1 MANIIRVLHRGM
13 SYNYGGMETFI
24 YNIYKNIDRSK
35 IQFDFIVPE
44 DTKIAYE
51 DEIIKMGGRIY
62 KEICS
67 IKSKPIKYL
76 TYEKRF
82 LKRHKEIQIIHIHE
96 CSCCN
101 LSILKHAY
109 RKKIP
114 VRILHSHNNQ
124 YLFKRNIIN
133 KIKEK
138 YYKSNLKKFTTNL
151 FACSK
156 DAGTWMFGDLDFTV
170 IHNAIDCEKFTF
182 NLIERNKIRR
192 ELKLENKI
200 VYGHVGRFH
209 DQKNHIF
216 MLDIFYEI
224 VKKRS
229 NAILLLIGDG
239 ENRKAIMNK
248 IDKLKLNSNVIL
260 LGLKSNIP
268 EYLSAMD
275 VFLFPSLY
283 EGLGISLVEAQ
294 ASGLI
299 SFASEKVIP
308 QEVKIT
314 DLVNFISLDLSAKEW
329 AEKIM
334 DVDITSIE
342 KREEYS
348 MQVKNAGYDIK
359 LEALKLQNFYLEK
372 LKNGK

>member
-24 YNIYKNIDRSK
+24 YNIYKNIDKSK

-44 DTKIAYE
+44 NTKIAYE
-51 DEIIKMGGRIY
+51 NEIIKMGGRIY

-67 IKSKPIKYL
+67 TKSKPIKYL
-76 TYEKRF
+76 TYEKNF
-82 LKRHKEIQIIHIHE
+82 LKSHKEIQIIHIHE

-109 RKKIP
+109 RRKIP

-124 YLFKRNIIN
+124 YLFKRNVTN

-151 FACSK
+151 FACSE
-156 DAGTWMFGDLDFTV
+156 DAGMWMFGDLDFTV

-209 DQKNHIF
+209 DQKNHTFI
-216 MLDIFYEI
+216 LDIFYEI

-268 EYLSAMD
+268 EYLCAMD

-283 EGLGISLVEAQ
+283 EGLGISLIEAQ

-314 DLVNFISLDLSAKEW
+314 DLVNFISLNLSAKEW

-334 DVDITSIE
+334 DVDTTSIE
-342 KREEYS
+342 KRKEYS
-348 MQVKNAGYDIK
+348 IQVKNAGYDIK
-359 LEALKLQNFYLEK
+359 VEALKLQNFYLEK

>member
-24 YNIYKNIDRSK
+24 YNIYKNIDKSK

-44 DTKIAYE
+44 NTKIAYE
-51 DEIIKMGGRIY
+51 NEIIKMGGRIY

-76 TYEKRF
+76 TYEKNF
-82 LKRHKEIQIIHIHE
+82 LKSHKEIQIIHIHE

-109 RKKIP
+109 RRKIP

-124 YLFKRNIIN
+124 YLFKRNVTN

-151 FACSK
+151 FACSE
-156 DAGTWMFGDLDFTV
+156 DAGMWMFGDLDFTV

-209 DQKNHIF
+209 DQKNHTFI
-216 MLDIFYEI
+216 LDIFYEI

-268 EYLSAMD
+268 EYLCAMD

-283 EGLGISLVEAQ
+283 EGLGISLIEAQ

-314 DLVNFISLDLSAKEW
+314 DLVNFISLNLSAKEW

-334 DVDITSIE
+334 DVDTTSIE
-342 KREEYS
+342 KRKEYS
-348 MQVKNAGYDIK
+348 IQVKNAGYDIK
-359 LEALKLQNFYLEK
+359 VEALKLQNFYLEK

>member
-24 YNIYKNIDRSK
+24 YNIYKNIDKSK

-44 DTKIAYE
+44 NTKIAYE
-51 DEIIKMGGRIY
+51 NEIIKMGGRIY

-76 TYEKRF
+76 TYEKNF
-82 LKRHKEIQIIHIHE
+82 LKSHKEIQIIHIHE

-109 RKKIP
+109 RRKIP

-124 YLFKRNIIN
+124 YLFKRNVTN

-151 FACSK
+151 FACSE
-156 DAGTWMFGDLDFTV
+156 DAGMWMFGDLDFTV

-200 VYGHVGRFH
+200 IYGHVGRFH
-209 DQKNHIF
+209 DQKNHTFI
-216 MLDIFYEI
+216 LDIFYEI

-268 EYLSAMD
+268 EYLCAMD

-283 EGLGISLVEAQ
+283 EGLGISLIEAQ

-314 DLVNFISLDLSAKEW
+314 DLVNFISLNLSAKEW

-334 DVDITSIE
+334 DVDTTSIE
-342 KREEYS
+342 KRKEYS
-348 MQVKNAGYDIK
+348 IQVKNAGYDIK
-359 LEALKLQNFYLEK
+359 VEALKLQNFYLEK